1 MERVFKAVMLG
12 GAGSGKTS
20 LRNYFLYNS
29 HTGQYTPTTN
39 SDFVSTYITLDNE
52 EMVAVQIWDT
62 SECKPD
68 LLTAQSLA
76 QDADGIMLVYDGG
89 SKASL
94 QALEN
99 HLLTIA
105 TASQTRRNK
114 LPVVLVQT
122 KCDLEVGGE
131 QQVECKRVKELCQS
145 RLEID
150 DIQCIETSA
159 RTGLGVALAFQ
170 TIAELCHSQWRGAM
184 TPDVSERLPK
194 VRPSRHGDPIAYSAF
209 ELETSSGAKTRQ
221 RDGSAVRRLRRKL
234 LREIIAGLTPY
245 EIAVARRELLLVGG
259 QSAAFDILSCLPA
272 EIVLKIYKLLSASDI
287 RECSVVCKRWRTFA
301 TSAAV
306 ASDHLQKAM
315 IRTNIPLAAKN
326 TPVVALQW
334 LAEREWRWR
343 NARPAF
349 SGAIS
354 VQSYISAIAVS
365 DTWMVLSSERALK
378 AWRINGTMRQCMNV
392 RGNMAHHISICPSE
406 ATMFVS
412 TYLRQARVY
421 SLANFEVL
429 FEVSSVADPM
439 SYVDVYYEY
448 SAVVRS
454 RNVVEVYRWQEQ
466 TLAAR
471 FVVLDSRVCG
481 IKLCANNILAV
492 ATTIWNLLI
501 YDIETAELLQQI
513 DVREFI
519 ETRFMTE
526 AGPPRLKAL
535 HRIPGVIRVAMYSAH
550 GFCGFTVEPGRQRSS
565 SFDIRRYE
573 GSESLLD
580 AHLVFR
586 LAMESSLA
594 APAVKAIVSSA
605 DERSAQL
612 IVPRAFSIADGRMP
626 PMDQEPDVVAMTD
639 NAVALGYNNIGV
651 SVLRFSPARSIS
663 ADPVQ

>member
-1 MERVFKAVMLG
+1 MLG
-12 GAGSGKTS
+12 GTGGGKTS
-20 LRNYFLYNS
+20 LRNYFLYSN
-29 HTGQYTPTTN
+29 HTVQYTPTTN

-68 LLTAQSLA
+68 LPTTQSLA
-76 QDADGIMLVYDGG
+76 QDADGIMLVYDGS

-94 QALEN
+94 LALEK

-105 TASQTRRNK
+105 KVSQTRRSK

-122 KCDLEVGGE
+122 KCDLEVDDE
-131 QQVECKRVKELCQS
+131 QRDECKRVKELCQS

-184 TPDVSERLPK
+184 TPDVSERPPK
-194 VRPSRHGDPIAYSAF
+194 MRPSRHGDPIA
-209 ELETSSGAKTRQ
+209 
-221 RDGSAVRRLRRKL
+221 
-234 LREIIAGLTPY
+234 LREIIAVLTPY
-245 EIAVARRELLLVGG
+245 ELAVARRELLLVNG
-259 QSAAFDILSCLPA
+259 QSAAFDILLCLPA
-272 EIVLKIYKLLSASDI
+272 EIVLNIYKSLSASDI
-287 RECSVVCKRWRTFA
+287 RECSMVCKRWRAIA
-301 TSAAV
+301 TSANV
-306 ASDHLQKAM
+306 ASDHLQMAM
-315 IRTNIPLAAKN
+315 IRTDIPLDAKN
-326 TPVVALQW
+326 APVVTLQW
-334 LAEREWRWR
+334 LAEREWRWGS
-343 NARPAF
+343 ARPAF

-354 VQSYISAIAVS
+354 VKSYISAIAVS
-365 DTWMVLSSERALK
+365 NTWMVLSSERALK
-378 AWRINGTMRQCMNV
+378 AWHMNGTMRQCMNV

-421 SLANFEVL
+421 SLVNFEVL
-429 FEVSSVADPM
+429 FEVSSVAEPM
-439 SYVDVYYEY
+439 SYVDMYHNY
-448 SAVVRS
+448 SVVLRG
-454 RNVVEVYRWQEQ
+454 RNVVEVYKWQEQ

-481 IKLCANNILAV
+481 IKLCANNILVV
-492 ATTIWNLLI
+492 ATTVWNLFL

-535 HRIPGVIRVAMYSAH
+535 HGIPGVIRIAIYSAH
-550 GFCGFTVEPGRQRSS
+550 GFCGFTVEPERQRSS
-565 SFDIRRYE
+565 SFDIRRYG
-573 GSESLLD
+573 GSRLLLD
-580 AHLVFR
+580 AHLAFR
-586 LAMESSLA
+586 LAIESSPA
-594 APAVKAIVSSA
+594 APAVKAIVSLA
-605 DERSAQL
+605 DERSAKL
-612 IVPRAFSIADGRMP
+612 TVPRAFSIADGRMP

-639 NAVALGYNNIGV
+639 NAVALGYNNVGV

-663 ADPVQ
+663 VDPAQ

>member
-1 MERVFKAVMLG
+1 MSDIFARLSSAQRIKAQVFAV
-12 GAGSGKTS
+12 
-20 LRNYFLYNS
+20 
-29 HTGQYTPTTN
+29 
-39 SDFVSTYITLDNE
+39 
-52 EMVAVQIWDT
+52 
-62 SECKPD
+62 
-68 LLTAQSLA
+68 
-76 QDADGIMLVYDGG
+76 AD
-89 SKASL
+89 
-94 QALEN
+94 
-99 HLLTIA
+99 
-105 TASQTRRNK
+105 
-114 LPVVLVQT
+114 
-122 KCDLEVGGE
+122 
-131 QQVECKRVKELCQS
+131 
-145 RLEID
+145 
-150 DIQCIETSA
+150 
-159 RTGLGVALAFQ
+159 
-170 TIAELCHSQWRGAM
+170 
-184 TPDVSERLPK
+184 
-194 VRPSRHGDPIAYSAF
+194 
-209 ELETSSGAKTRQ
+209 
-221 RDGSAVRRLRRKL
+221 
-234 LREIIAGLTPY
+234 IIAGLTPY

-550 GFCGFTVEPGRQRSS
+550 GFCGFTVEPGRQKSS

-605 DERSAQL
+605 DERSEQL